1 LAKRHI
7 SSAVSQTS
15 RITLLDASELKV
27 RFNDNEVLKSAS
39 LTIRD
44 GDHLGMVGR
53 NGCGKSTFLKILAG
67 IAQADDGKVT
77 PRSGLGIGYLPQGL
91 EASDGASVL
100 DTIRGG
106 AAHSFNL
113 LDEYESLPADSNR
126 QTELEQQIATADAW
140 NIETRIETAMMHLNT
155 PAADRLMGT
164 LSGGEKRRVALCRAI
179 VSNPDLLILD
189 EPTNHLDTDSIEWMA
204 QYLKKF
210 RGAFLVATHDR
221 YFLDEIC
228 NHIVELQAGRF
239 HTHKG
244 NYSDYLESNL
254 ARMENEQ
261 AIDLKRK
268 RFLRRELD
276 WIRRGPKARTT
287 KAKFRVDKF
296 HSIKNTQGSDK
307 ELSMDLIIPP
317 PGQLANRVVDL
328 INVSLELGGRELIER
343 FDFKFE
349 AGMRIGICGRNGL
362 GKTSLLRIVLGQ
374 LAPTGGSQK
383 TGVLT
388 QFNYVDQE
396 RVQLDPEKTLLQEV
410 AEGADTIPFGN
421 GKLAIRAYLQR
432 FGFDPKRINMK
443 VKSLSGGEKSRL
455 LLARILK
462 HGGNFLIMDE
472 PTNDLDLPTLRL
484 LEEALLAF
492 SGCVLVVSHDRY
504 FLNRVCTGIIAFEG
518 DGLVTYNEGDYEYY
532 REKLAERKMRLAKRL
547 VATQA
552 NAGSSRA
559 PEAKPRKMTW
569 KEKAELEGMEAAIL
583 KAEEAVTRI
592 ESLFADPEFHSK
604 LGAKTIEL
612 TSELETAKKHGTTL
626 YARWEELEAI
636 RAANEKP

>member
-1 LAKRHI
+1 M
-7 SSAVSQTS
+7 SQPP

-91 EASDGASVL
+91 DASDGVSVL
-100 DTIRGG
+100 DTIRDG

-179 VSNPDLLILD
+179 VSNPDFLILD

-221 YFLDEIC
+221 YFLDETC

-261 AIDLKRK
+261 AIELKRK

-296 HSIKNTQGSDK
+296 HSIKNTQGPDK

-349 AGMRIGICGRNGL
+349 ASMRIGICGRNGL

-421 GKLAIRAYLQR
+421 GKLTIRAYLQR

-518 DGLVTYNEGDYEYY
+518 DGLVAYNEGDYEYY
-532 REKLAERKMRLAKRL
+532 REKLAERKMRLAKRP

-552 NAGSSRA
+552 NAGSSHA

-583 KAEEAVTRI
+583 KAEEAVARI

-604 LGAKTIEL
+604 HGAKTIEL
-612 TSELETAKKHGTTL
+612 TSELETAKKQGAAL
-626 YARWEELEAI
+626 YTRWEELEAI

>member
-1 LAKRHI
+1 M
-7 SSAVSQTS
+7 SQPP

-67 IAQADDGKVT
+67 ITQADDGKVT

-91 EASDGASVL
+91 DASDGVSVL
-100 DTIRGG
+100 DTIRDG

-155 PAADRLMGT
+155 PASDRLMGT

-179 VSNPDLLILD
+179 VSNPDFLILD

-221 YFLDEIC
+221 YFLDETC

-261 AIDLKRK
+261 AIELKRK

-296 HSIKNTQGSDK
+296 HSIKNTQGHDK

-349 AGMRIGICGRNGL
+349 ASMRIGICGRNGL

-421 GKLAIRAYLQR
+421 GKLTIRAYLQR

-518 DGLVTYNEGDYEYY
+518 DGLVAYNEGDYEYY
-532 REKLAERKMRLAKRL
+532 REKLAERKMRLAKRP

-583 KAEEAVTRI
+583 KAEEAVARI

-604 LGAKTIEL
+604 HGAKTIEL
-612 TSELETAKKHGTTL
+612 TSELETAKKQGAAL

-636 RAANEKP
+636 WAANEKP

>member
-1 LAKRHI
+1 M
-7 SSAVSQTS
+7 SQPP

-27 RFNDNEVLKSAS
+27 RFNENEVLKSAS

-67 IAQADDGKVT
+67 IAHADDGKVT
-77 PRSGLGIGYLPQGL
+77 LRTGLGIGYLPQGL
-91 EASDGASVL
+91 NASDGVSVL
-100 DTIRGG
+100 DTIRDG
-106 AAHSFNL
+106 AEHSFNL
-113 LDEYESLPADSNR
+113 LDEYEALPADSNR
-126 QTELEQQIATADAW
+126 QTELEQQIAAADAW

-155 PAADRLMGT
+155 PASDRLMGT
-164 LSGGEKRRVALCRAI
+164 LSGGEKRRVALCRSI

-261 AIDLKRK
+261 AIELKRK
-268 RFLRRELD
+268 RFLHRELD

-296 HSIKNTQGSDK
+296 HSIKNTQSPDR

-328 INVSLELGGRELIER
+328 NNVSLELGGRELIEQ

-374 LAPTGGSQK
+374 LAPTSGSQK

-410 AEGADTIPFGN
+410 AEGADTISFGN

-518 DGLVTYNEGDYEYY
+518 DGQVAYNEGDYEYY
-532 REKLAERKMRLAKRL
+532 REKLATRKKRLAKL
-547 VATQA
+547 PVATQT
-552 NAGSSRA
+552 NAESSRA

-583 KAEEAVTRI
+583 KDEESVARI

-604 LGAKTIEL
+604 HGAKTSEL
-612 TSELETAKKHGTTL
+612 TIELETAKKQSAAL
-626 YARWEELEAI
+626 YARWEELEAL
-636 RAANEKP
+636 RAANEKS

>member
-1 LAKRHI
+1 M
-7 SSAVSQTS
+7 SQPPH
-15 RITLLDASELKV
+15 ITLLDASELKV

-77 PRSGLGIGYLPQGL
+77 LRSGLGIGYLPQGL
-91 EASDGASVL
+91 DASDGVSVL
-100 DTIRGG
+100 DTIRDG

-126 QTELEQQIATADAW
+126 QTELEQQIAAADAW

-164 LSGGEKRRVALCRAI
+164 LSGGEKRRVALCRSI

-261 AIDLKRK
+261 AIELKRK
-268 RFLRRELD
+268 RFLHRELD

-296 HSIKNTQGSDK
+296 HSIKNTQSPDR

-328 INVSLELGGRELIER
+328 INVSLELGGRKLIEQ

-410 AEGADTIPFGN
+410 AEGADTISFGN

-443 VKSLSGGEKSRL
+443 IKSLSGGEKSRL

-518 DGLVTYNEGDYEYY
+518 DGLVAYNEGDYEYY
-532 REKLAERKMRLAKRL
+532 REKLAERKMRLAKPP
-547 VATQA
+547 VASQA

-583 KAEEAVTRI
+583 KDEEAVARL

-604 LGAKTIEL
+604 HGVKTIEL
-612 TSELETAKKHGTTL
+612 TNELETAKKHVAAL

-636 RAANEKP
+636 RAANEKA

>member
-1 LAKRHI
+1 M
-7 SSAVSQTS
+7 
-15 RITLLDASELKV
+15 LDASELKV

-67 IAQADDGKVT
+67 IAEADDGKVT

-91 EASDGASVL
+91 DASDGVSVL
-100 DTIRGG
+100 DTIRDG

-126 QTELEQQIATADAW
+126 QTELEQQIAAADAW

-155 PAADRLMGT
+155 PAADRLMGS
-164 LSGGEKRRVALCRAI
+164 LSGGEKRRVALCRSI

-261 AIDLKRK
+261 AIELKRK

-296 HSIKNTQGSDK
+296 HSIKNTQSPDR

-328 INVSLELGGRELIER
+328 INVSLELGGRELIEQ

-410 AEGADTIPFGN
+410 AEGADTISFGN

-518 DGLVTYNEGDYEYY
+518 DGQVAYNEGDYEYY
-532 REKLAERKMRLAKRL
+532 REKLAERKKRLAKPP

-552 NAGSSRA
+552 HAESSHA

-583 KAEEAVTRI
+583 KDEEAVARI

-604 LGAKTIEL
+604 HGAKTIEL
-612 TSELETAKKHGTTL
+612 TSELETAKKQGAAL
-626 YARWEELEAI
+626 YARWEELEAL
-636 RAANEKP
+636 RAANEKY

>member
-1 LAKRHI
+1 
-7 SSAVSQTS
+7 VSQSS

-67 IAQADDGKVT
+67 ITHADDGKVT

-91 EASDGASVL
+91 DASDGVSVL
-100 DTIRGG
+100 DTIRNG

-164 LSGGEKRRVALCRAI
+164 LSGGEKRRVTLCRAI
-179 VSNPDLLILD
+179 VSNPDFLILD

-261 AIDLKRK
+261 AIQLKRK

-296 HSIKNTQGSDK
+296 HSIKNTQGPDK

-349 AGMRIGICGRNGL
+349 ASMRIGICGRNGL

-410 AEGADTIPFGN
+410 AEGTDTIPFGN
-421 GKLAIRAYLQR
+421 GNLTIRAYLQR

-518 DGLVTYNEGDYEYY
+518 NGQVAYNEGDYEYY
-532 REKLAERKMRLAKRL
+532 REKLAERKMRLPKPP

-552 NAGSSRA
+552 NAGSNHA

-583 KAEEAVTRI
+583 KDEAAVARI

-604 LGAKTIEL
+604 HGAKTIEL
-612 TSELETAKKHGTTL
+612 TSELDTTKKQIAAL
-626 YARWEELEAI
+626 YARWENLERI
-636 RAANEKP
+636 QAASEKP

>member
-1 LAKRHI
+1 M
-7 SSAVSQTS
+7 SQILN
-15 RITLLDASELKV
+15 ITLLDVAGLKV
-27 RFNDNEVLKSAS
+27 RFNDHEVLKAAS

-67 IAQADDGKVT
+67 TTQPNDGKVT
-77 PRSGLGIGYLPQGL
+77 LRSGLVVGYLPQDL
-91 EASDGASVL
+91 DVLDEVSVL
-100 DTIRGG
+100 DTIRDG
-106 AAHSFNL
+106 AAHQFNL
-113 LDEYESLPADSNR
+113 LDEYESLTPDLKR
-126 QTELEQQIATADAW
+126 QNELEQQIATADAW
-140 NIETRIETAMMHLNT
+140 NIDTRIETAMTHLNT
-155 PAADRLMGT
+155 PNAARLMGT

-204 QYLKKF
+204 EYLKKF

-228 NHIVELQAGRF
+228 SHIIELQDGHF
-239 HTHKG
+239 FTHKG

-261 AIDLKRK
+261 ALELKRK

-287 KAKFRVDKF
+287 KAKFRVEKF
-296 HSIKNTQGSDK
+296 HSIKNREGPDK

-328 INVSLELGGRELIER
+328 INVGLELGGNGLIEG

-362 GKTSLLRIVLGQ
+362 GKTSLLRIMLGQ
-374 LAPTGGSQK
+374 LAPTVGSRK
-383 TGVLT
+383 VGVLT
-388 QFNYVDQE
+388 AFNYVDQE
-396 RVQLDPEKTLLQEV
+396 RMQPDPEKTLLQEV
-410 AEGADTIPFGN
+410 AEGADTIVFGN

-432 FGFDPKRINMK
+432 FGFDPKRINMR

-462 HGGNFLIMDE
+462 HGGNFLVMDE

-492 SGCVLVVSHDRY
+492 TGCVLVVSHDRY

-518 DGLVTYNEGDYEYY
+518 SGRVVYNEGDYDYY
-532 REKLAERKMRLAKRL
+532 REKLAERTTHLAK
-547 VATQA
+547 
-552 NAGSSRA
+552 
-559 PEAKPRKMTW
+559 
-569 KEKAELEGMEAAIL
+569 
-583 KAEEAVTRI
+583 
-592 ESLFADPEFHSK
+592 
-604 LGAKTIEL
+604 
-612 TSELETAKKHGTTL
+612 
-626 YARWEELEAI
+626 
-636 RAANEKP
+636 

>member
-1 LAKRHI
+1 M
-7 SSAVSQTS
+7 SQTTH
-15 RITLLDASELKV
+15 ITLLDAADIQV

-67 IAQADDGKVT
+67 LTQQDAGEITRRTGLVT
-77 PRSGLGIGYLPQGL
+77 GYLPQEMEGAA
-91 EASDGASVL
+91 EATVM
-100 DTIRGG
+100 DTIRDG
-106 AAHSFNL
+106 AAHAMQL
-113 LDEYESLPADSNR
+113 LAEYETLAADSSR
-126 QTELEQQIATADAW
+126 QSDLEQQIAAADAW
-140 NIETRIETAMMHLNT
+140 NIDSRIKTAMTHLNA
-155 PAADRLMGT
+155 PEPERLMGT

-179 VSNPDLLILD
+179 ISNPDLLILD

-204 QYLKKF
+204 EFLKKY
-210 RGAFLVATHDR
+210 RGAFLVTTHDR

-239 HTHKG
+239 YLHKG
-244 NYSDYLESNL
+244 NYSDYLESKL

-261 AIDLKRK
+261 ALELKRK

-296 HSIKNTQGSDK
+296 HGIKNTQGPDK
-307 ELSMDLIIPP
+307 DLEMELIIPP
-317 PGQLANRVVDL
+317 PDQLANRVVDL
-328 INVSLELGGRELIER
+328 INLELELGGQKLINR
-343 FDFKFE
+343 FEFNFE

-374 LAPTGGSQK
+374 LKPTGGSRK
-383 TGVLT
+383 VGVLT
-388 QFNYVDQE
+388 EFNYVDQE
-396 RVQLDPEKTLLQEV
+396 RIQLNPEKTLLEEV
-410 AEGADTIPFGN
+410 AEGSDMIDFGN
-421 GKLAIRAYLQR
+421 GRLAIRAYLQR
-432 FGFDPKRINMK
+432 FGFNPKRINMK

-462 HGGNFLIMDE
+462 HGGNFLILDE
-472 PTNDLDLPTLRL
+472 PTNDLDLATLRL

-518 DGLVTYNEGDYEYY
+518 DGQVVYNEGDYEYY
-532 REKLAERKMRLAKRL
+532 REKLAERKERLAKREEPAKAKAKP
-547 VATQA
+547 VTA
-552 NAGSSRA
+552 NT
-559 PEAKPRKMTW
+559 AKPRKLTW
-569 KEKAELEGMEAAIL
+569 KEKKELEGMEEAIL
-583 KAEEAVTRI
+583 GAEEEVSRI
-592 ESLFADPEFHSK
+592 EGLFADPEFHSK
-604 LGAKTIEL
+604 HGNK
-612 TSELETAKKHGTTL
+612 TSELTLKMEQAKNKSAEL
-626 YARWEELEAI
+626 YTRWEELEAI
-636 RAANEKP
+636 RQDAGQ

>member
-1 LAKRHI
+1 M
-7 SSAVSQTS
+7 SQPS

-77 PRSGLGIGYLPQGL
+77 LRSGLGIGYLPQGL
-91 EASDGASVL
+91 DASDGVSVL
-100 DTIRGG
+100 DTIRDG

-126 QTELEQQIATADAW
+126 QTELEQQIAAADAW

-164 LSGGEKRRVALCRAI
+164 LSGGEKRRVALCRSI

-221 YFLDEIC
+221 YFLDETC

-261 AIDLKRK
+261 ALELKRK
-268 RFLRRELD
+268 RFLHRELD

-296 HSIKNTQGSDK
+296 HSIKNTQSPDR

-328 INVSLELGGRELIER
+328 INVSLELGGRELIEQ

-396 RVQLDPEKTLLQEV
+396 RVQLDPEKTLLEEV
-410 AEGADTIPFGN
+410 AEGADTISFGN

-518 DGLVTYNEGDYEYY
+518 DGLVAYNEGDYEYY
-532 REKLAERKMRLAKRL
+532 REKLAERKMRLAKRP

-583 KAEEAVTRI
+583 KAEEAVARI
-592 ESLFADPEFHSK
+592 ERLFADPEFHSK
-604 LGAKTIEL
+604 HGAKTIEL
-612 TSELETAKKHGTTL
+612 TSELETAKKQGAAL

>member
-1 LAKRHI
+1 M
-7 SSAVSQTS
+7 SQPP

-27 RFNDNEVLKSAS
+27 RFNENEVLKSAS

-67 IAQADDGKVT
+67 IAHADDGKVT
-77 PRSGLGIGYLPQGL
+77 LRTGLGIGYLPQGL
-91 EASDGASVL
+91 NASDGVSVL
-100 DTIRGG
+100 DTIRDG
-106 AAHSFNL
+106 AEHSFNL
-113 LDEYESLPADSNR
+113 LDEYEALPADSNR
-126 QTELEQQIATADAW
+126 QTELEQQIVAADAW

-155 PAADRLMGT
+155 PASDRLMGT
-164 LSGGEKRRVALCRAI
+164 LSGGEKRRVALCRSI

-261 AIDLKRK
+261 AIELKRK
-268 RFLRRELD
+268 RFLHRELD

-296 HSIKNTQGSDK
+296 HSIKNTQSPDR

-328 INVSLELGGRELIER
+328 INISLELGGRELIEQ

-374 LAPTGGSQK
+374 LAPTSGSQK

-410 AEGADTIPFGN
+410 AEGADTISFGN

-518 DGLVTYNEGDYEYY
+518 DGQVAYNEGDYEYY
-532 REKLAERKMRLAKRL
+532 REKLATRKKRLAKL
-547 VATQA
+547 PVATQT
-552 NAGSSRA
+552 NAESSRA

-583 KAEEAVTRI
+583 KDEESVARI

-604 LGAKTIEL
+604 HGAKTIEL
-612 TSELETAKKHGTTL
+612 TSELETAKKQSAAL
-626 YARWEELEAI
+626 YARWEELEAL
-636 RAANEKP
+636 RAANEKS

>member
-1 LAKRHI
+1 M
-7 SSAVSQTS
+7 SQS
-15 RITLLDASELKV
+15 PRITLLDASELKV

-67 IAQADDGKVT
+67 ITQADDGKVT
-77 PRSGLGIGYLPQGL
+77 PRSGLGSGYLPQGL
-91 EASDGASVL
+91 DASDGVSVL
-100 DTIRGG
+100 DTIRDG

-179 VSNPDLLILD
+179 VSNPDFLILD

-221 YFLDEIC
+221 YFLDETC

-261 AIDLKRK
+261 AIELKRK

-296 HSIKNTQGSDK
+296 HSIKNTQGPDK

-349 AGMRIGICGRNGL
+349 ASMRIGICGRNGL

-518 DGLVTYNEGDYEYY
+518 NGQVAYNEGDYEYY
-532 REKLAERKMRLAKRL
+532 REKLAERKMRLPKPP

-552 NAGSSRA
+552 NAGSNHA

-583 KAEEAVTRI
+583 KDEAAVARI

-604 LGAKTIEL
+604 HGAKTIEL
-612 TSELETAKKHGTTL
+612 TSELDTTKKQIAAL
-626 YARWEELEAI
+626 YARWENLERI
-636 RAANEKP
+636 QAASEKP

>member
-1 LAKRHI
+1 M
-7 SSAVSQTS
+7 SQS
-15 RITLLDASELKV
+15 PRITLLDASELKV

-67 IAQADDGKVT
+67 ITQADDGRVT

-91 EASDGASVL
+91 DASDGVSVL
-100 DTIRGG
+100 DTIRDG

-126 QTELEQQIATADAW
+126 QTELEQQIAAADAW

-155 PAADRLMGT
+155 PASDRLMGT

-179 VSNPDLLILD
+179 VSNPDFLILD

-221 YFLDEIC
+221 YFLDETC

-261 AIDLKRK
+261 AIELKRK

-296 HSIKNTQGSDK
+296 HSIKNTQGPDK

-349 AGMRIGICGRNGL
+349 ASMRIGICGRNGL

-421 GKLAIRAYLQR
+421 GKLTIRAYLQR

-532 REKLAERKMRLAKRL
+532 REKLAERKMRLAKRP

-569 KEKAELEGMEAAIL
+569 KQKAELEGMEAAIL
-583 KAEEAVTRI
+583 KAEEAVARI

-604 LGAKTIEL
+604 HSAKTIEL
-612 TSELETAKKHGTTL
+612 TSELETAKKQGAAL